1 MNPHT
6 TTFTD
11 YIVYRY
17 EETAGSLFNDHIL
30 VTAGR
35 IGVHHEVGEAVTAE
49 MVRAALEKE
58 RLGNGGLTAG
68 DYRVLPQPGRFG
80 IVFDVTVES
89 TVRIVGLSAEKAQ
102 CDQPGEVA

>member
-1 MNPHT
+1 MNPHS

-11 YIVYRY
+11 YLVYRY
-17 EETAGSLFNDHIL
+17 EEEVGSLFDDHIL

-49 MVRAALEKE
+49 MVLAALEKE
-58 RLGNGGLTAG
+58 RLGSGGLTAG
-68 DYRVLPQPGRFG
+68 DYRVLPRPGRFG

-102 CDQPGEVA
+102 QSESGA

>member
-1 MNPHT
+1 MNPHG

-17 EETAGSLFNDHIL
+17 EETGGSPFHDHTL
-30 VTAGR
+30 TSAGR
-35 IGVHHEVGEAVTAE
+35 IGVRHEIGEAVTAE

-58 RLGNGGLTAG
+58 RLGSGGLTAG
-68 DYRVLPQPGRFG
+68 DYRVMPQPGRYG

-89 TVRIVGLSAEKAQ
+89 TIRIVL
-102 CDQPGEVA
+102 

>member
-1 MNPHT
+1 MNPHS

-17 EETAGSLFNDHIL
+17 EETAGSVFNDHIL

-35 IGVHHEVGEAVTAE
+35 IGVHHEIGQAVTAE

-68 DYRVLPQPGRFG
+68 DYRVMPQPGRFG

-89 TVRIVGLSAEKAQ
+89 TIRIDGLSAETAQ
-102 CDQPGEVA
+102 QGGTGSV